1 MITPHKKIDF
11 NLNQNWFKS
20 FQCITLWVTFVT
32 ILCLIQTTLCCVLA
46 WMQVKCYSTTQTHV
60 FISTVSSAGW
70 WCWIIWWSLQF
81 RLLSL
86 SAGRWM
92 WCLLTGCDL
101 LLIWP
106 YYILVA
112 SVELC
117 AHKELPPLPF
127 PSCSSNLTPLEV
139 GCQSNVPWPFSL
151 KFSYFPAHI
160 FFMAATY
167 VVAVKPPVLVLFIF

>member
-1 MITPHKKIDF
+1 M
-11 NLNQNWFKS
+11 
-20 FQCITLWVTFVT
+20 
-32 ILCLIQTTLCCVLA
+32 IQTTLCSVLA
-46 WMQVKCYSTTQTHV
+46 WVQVKCYSTTKTHV

-106 YYILVA
+106 YYISVA
-112 SVELC
+112 SVKLC
-117 AHKELPPLPF
+117 AHKELPPSP
-127 PSCSSNLTPLEV
+127 
-139 GCQSNVPWPFSL
+139 GQSDT
-151 KFSYFPAHI
+151 HI
-160 FFMAATY
+160 FHGCHRCCCCETSSSGIIIIHILVIVTSITSLYAFHWIFFSCFKKAQKALRGKTWWG
-167 VVAVKPPVLVLFIF
+167 VLLLSKLRP